1 MNGYMYAQED
11 ILYTPQAKHELPLST
26 TRSPHDPP
34 PPNYK
39 KLEKIDA
46 SIIAGFW
53 CLFYF

>member
-1 MNGYMYAQED
+1 MYAQED